1 MKRQET
7 YREIEQMM
15 GLVPTMF
22 KIMSDSSLESEWQL
36 FKKLQVEETAIPPK
50 YKELIGAAVAATLR
64 CPYCSYFHTEMARL
78 NGATD
83 AEIEDAVHYAKS
95 SVGFSTYI
103 NGLQVDYKKFK
114 SEIDHAC
121 AHIRQ
126 SQSAVQIP
134 MQTQKTNYHHHHN

>member
-7 YREIEQMM
+7 YKEIEQMM

-22 KIMSDSSLESEWQL
+22 KLMPDYALESEWKL
-36 FKKLQVEETAIPPK
+36 FKKIQVEDTAIPGK
-50 YKELIGAAVAATLR
+50 YRELIGAAVAATLR
-64 CPYCSYFHTEMARL
+64 CPYCSYFHTEMAKL
-78 NGATD
+78 MGATD
-83 AEIEDAVHYAKS
+83 AEVEDAVHYAKS

-103 NGLQVDYKKFK
+103 NGMQVDYKKFK

-126 SQSAVQIP
+126 NQMQNKSQ
-134 MQTQKTNYHHHHN
+134 MQETKRQVHHHN

>member
-1 MKRQET
+1 MKRQAT
-7 YREIEQMM
+7 YKEIEQMM

-114 SEIDHAC
+114 SEIDQAC

-126 SQSAVQIP
+126 SQSP
-134 MQTQKTNYHHHHN
+134 MQMPLHTHKTSRHHN

>member
-7 YREIEQMM
+7 YKEIEQMM

-121 AHIRQ
+121 AYIRK
-126 SQSAVQIP
+126 SMSP
-134 MQTQKTNYHHHHN
+134 MQMPLQTHKTNHHHHN

>member
-7 YREIEQMM
+7 YKEIEQMM

-126 SQSAVQIP
+126 SQPAVQIP
-134 MQTQKTNYHHHHN
+134 MQTQKANYHHHHN